1 MKRKNAKIL
10 IVDNSLFMR
19 KILRKMLAEA
29 GYDVVGEAAD
39 GASAIQKYREL
50 KPDLVTMDIV
60 LPDIEMNG
68 IETLKWLT
76 KIDPDARIVMVSAV
90 GYEELINE
98 VLSIGAKD
106 FVVKPFKQ
114 EVLLR
119 TVQYVLTK

>member
-1 MKRKNAKIL
+1 MKRKNARIL
-10 IVDNSLFMR
+10 IVDSSLFTR
-19 KILRKMLAEA
+19 RILKKMLIEA
-29 GYDVVGEAAD
+29 GYDVAGEAAD
-39 GASAIQKYREL
+39 GASAIQRYREL

-76 KIDPDARIVMVSAV
+76 KIDPEARIVMVSAV

-98 VLSIGAKD
+98 VLSVGAKD
-106 FVVKPFKQ
+106 FVVKPFNQ

-119 TVQYVLTK
+119 TIQHVLKK